1 MKREV
6 LKSLGITDEVIDKIM
21 TEHGNS
27 VNSLR
32 TKQAELEEQIKTYKE
47 HVSER
52 DKQLESLKKV
62 AGDSEKLQA
71 QISKLQ
77 EENKKSKEAY
87 DAQIKQMAKDNLMN
101 LALTNAGARNVKAV
115 RAMLNLDDVKMDGD
129 TLKGLDDQIAKLKE
143 SDAWM
148 FNEVKPAINGT
159 KPAEVDPKA
168 GTEPAPG
175 SYEYFLQLDSAG
187 QL

>member
-6 LKSLGITDEVIDKIM
+6 LKSLGISDEVIDKIM

-27 VNSLR
+27 VNSL
-32 TKQAELEEQIKTYKE
+32 KGKISDLEEQVSTYKQ

-52 DKQLESLKKV
+52 DKQLESLKKS

-77 EENKKSKEAY
+77 EDNKKSKEAY
-87 DAQIKQMAKDNLMN
+87 DAKIAQMTKDNLMN

-115 RAMLNLDDVKMDGD
+115 RAMLNLDDVKVDGD
-129 TLKGLDDQIAKLKE
+129 TLKGLDEQLTKLRE
-143 SDAWM
+143 SDSWM

-159 KPAEVDPKA
+159 KAAEVDPKA

-175 SYEYFLQLDSAG
+175 SYEYFVQLSDAG
-187 QL
+187 KL